1 MSALLSR
8 LEAEPGVESA
18 AVAMGLPFTSDL
30 NVLTGFRH
38 EGQPEPDSASMPTAS
53 MRIVS
58 AQYFAMMKIPIR
70 DGRPFDRRDTATSL
84 EVVLIN
90 ERTAQRFFPG
100 QNPVGQQI
108 RVSAELA
115 RDARTGPKTIV
126 GVVGNVRYDGLDE
139 DTPAEIYLPYRSASG
154 ERLHRRCADVW
165 GSQHLYSHATP

>member
-1 MSALLSR
+1 
-8 LEAEPGVESA
+8 
-18 AVAMGLPFTSDL
+18 MGLPVTSDL

-38 EGQPEPDSASMPTAS
+38 EGQVEPDSASMPTAS

-58 AQYFAMMKIPIR
+58 AKYFEMMKIPILE
-70 DGRPFDRRDTATSL
+70 GRPFDRRDTATSP

-90 ERTAQRFFPG
+90 ERAQRFFSG

-126 GVVGNVRYDGLDE
+126 GVVGNINDGAPHE
-139 DTPAEIYLPYRSASG
+139 GT
-154 ERLHRRCADVW
+154 
-165 GSQHLYSHATP
+165 